1 MAVELTAEQP
11 GRRMLPLE
19 MPLLEV
25 PPQVARAAMQA
36 APGQELNA
44 AQVVAQAQAVE
55 WAISPRH

>member
-1 MAVELTAEQP
+1 
-11 GRRMLPLE
+11 
-19 MPLLEV
+19 
-25 PPQVARAAMQA
+25 MQA